1 MVYSSSVPL
10 GATPEYLAGHYIL
23 QVQFTCK
30 LDATIK
36 VQFTFKLLRLLN
48 LPFSSSPRLLYKVFI
63 PRKGLVDKYC
73 TNRLEMNWITLV
85 HNICISLSF
94 FYLSLCLSIYL
105 YISIFIYTLKWRE
118 QYSKFTLL
126 KGASSLLPVMALAPQ
141 EGERV
146 LDMASAPGGKTTHIA
161 AIMKNTGILDARCL
175 IFWRGWSSQ
184 LISLS
189 VRPSVLADFTSLCLL
204 A

>member
-85 HNICISLSF
+85 HNIYVFLSLSSI
-94 FYLSLCLSIYL
+94 YQSVYLSIYKSL
-105 YISIFIYTLKWRE
+105 YLSTPLNEENSIQSLHCWRAPPRCCRWWRWRLRRGNASSTWPRR
-118 QYSKFTLL
+118 QAARQPTLL
-126 KGASSLLPVMALAPQ
+126 PSWRTQVYWMRVAWFFGGVDLL
-141 EGERV
+141 
-146 LDMASAPGGKTTHIA
+146 
-161 AIMKNTGILDARCL
+161 N
-175 IFWRGWSSQ
+175 
-184 LISLS
+184 
-189 VRPSVLADFTSLCLL
+189 
-204 A
+204 